1 MFPVA
6 KMTSSTESASYHG
19 GDSDEKGDVK
29 YIENVVGINPSAWDI
44 QQRFETL
51 KDLSETEIAALNTHV
66 RKIIDWRMMPCVTV
80 MFLMKSVY
88 AIVSGLRSK

>member
-19 GDSDEKGDVK
+19 GDSDVK

-80 MFLMKSVY
+80 MFLMKSVR
-88 AIVSGLRSK
+88 ALVSGLRSE

>member
-1 MFPVA
+1 
-6 KMTSSTESASYHG
+6 MTSSTKSASYHG
-19 GDSDEKGDVK
+19 DDSDEKGDVK
-29 YIENVVGINPSAWDI
+29 YIENVAGINPSAWDI

-51 KDLSETEIAALNTHV
+51 QGLSETEMAALNTHV
-66 RKIIDWRMMPCVTV
+66 RKTIDWRMMPCVTV